1 MTFILFYPLISE
13 VMNSTICGIGGETQP
28 NLWRCNF
35 CGKTENSSLIL
46 ELHID
51 TGCEELSPIEC
62 DICPAVVRDYRSFV
76 AHFIEHQ
83 MGETRRCPICLQDNI
98 YNMKEHLIL
107 LGHFS
112 ENESE
117 IVLQGGTSHV
127 TSQKLSTSVNLNSL
141 GLNSRVMN
149 STICSISGE
158 TPIQCDICKKTFAFA
173 SNLTTHKRVHTGE
186 KPFQCD
192 ICQKGFAQSGYLI
205 SHKRVHTGEKP
216 FQCDVCKKSFVQS
229 SDLTRHKRVHTGE
242 KPFQCDVCKK
252 IFVQSSDLTKH
263 KRVHTGEKPF
273 QCDICKK
280 SFFQSSDLTRHKR
293 VYTGEKPFQFKICAK
308 SYALPQVSSYRES
321 SHDGVLHHHAI

>member
-1 MTFILFYPLISE
+1 
-13 VMNSTICGIGGETQP
+13 MNSTICGIGGETQP

-117 IVLQGGTSHV
+117 TVLQGGTSQV
-127 TSQKLSTSVNLNSL
+127 TSQELSTTVSLNSL
-141 GLNSRVMN
+141 ELNSRVTGHN
-149 STICSISGE
+149 DKGNLLNRHS
-158 TPIQCDICKKTFAFA
+158 PNKKFRNAVFAKRDFQLNANCK
-173 SNLTTHKRVHTGE
+173 
-186 KPFQCD
+186 C
-192 ICQKGFAQSGYLI
+192 IKGHI
-205 SHKRVHTGEKP
+205 KE
-216 FQCDVCKKSFVQS
+216 
-229 SDLTRHKRVHTGE
+229 
-242 KPFQCDVCKK
+242 
-252 IFVQSSDLTKH
+252 
-263 KRVHTGEKPF
+263 
-273 QCDICKK
+273 
-280 SFFQSSDLTRHKR
+280 
-293 VYTGEKPFQFKICAK
+293 
-308 SYALPQVSSYRES
+308 
-321 SHDGVLHHHAI
+321 